1 MKAIVLTR
9 GCGWRSHAHVL
20 GIGHGPSPLP
30 GFDWFIFT
38 PQAPFKAAIT
48 LRTLFVAL
56 FLLFFA
62 KPQ

>member
-9 GCGWRSHAHVL
+9 SCGWRSHAHVL
-20 GIGHGPSPLP
+20 GIGDGPSPLP
-30 GFDWFIFT
+30 GFYRLVFA

-48 LRTLFVAL
+48 LWTLFVAL

-62 KPQ
+62 KS